1 MKHMAC
7 ILLLAAAAFAQP
19 GTTKEIAPGVWFRQA
34 GQNEGCNHLVVEM
47 KDYLAVVDASFPQ
60 GADALLA
67 DLKKLSAKPV
77 KYVFLTHH
85 HGDHTYANS
94 VWSKAGA
101 TTVAFEALANEY
113 KRLEPGRFQGAVK
126 NRPDL
131 AALRLD
137 APEPPRQ
144 IVSGNQFVLD
154 DGARKIEFRH
164 YGWGHTRGD
173 GYVYLPKEKII
184 ATGDAAVNAPAN
196 FLGDSNLRNWPKI
209 LAKVEKLKLEK
220 VAPGHGPLG
229 AAEVI
234 PGQREFL
241 STLVR
246 EVDAARKAGRGL
258 GDLVKL
264 EGERP
269 VSTSVKMPDSVKTWV
284 GPRLPVQLQETW
296 QQLAKTK

>member
-1 MKHMAC
+1 MKRIAWT
-7 ILLLAAAAFAQP
+7 LLLASVAFAQP

-34 GQNEGCNHLVVEM
+34 GPNEGCNHLVVEM
-47 KDYLAVVDASFPQ
+47 KEYLAVVDASFPQ
-60 GADALLA
+60 GANALLA

-85 HGDHTYANS
+85 HGDHTYANA
-94 VWSKAGA
+94 VWTKAGA

-126 NRPDL
+126 GRQDL
-131 AALRLD
+131 AALNLD
-137 APEPPRQ
+137 APEPPKQ
-144 IVSGNQFVLD
+144 IITGDKFVLN
-154 DGARKIEFRH
+154 DGSRRIEFRH

-173 GYVYLPKEKII
+173 GYVYLPNEKII

-196 FLGDSNLRNWPKI
+196 FLTDSNMRNWPEI
-209 LAKVEKLKLEK
+209 LGKVQKLQLEQ

-229 AAEVI
+229 TATVVS
-234 PGQREFL
+234 GQREFL

-246 EVDAARKAGRGL
+246 EVDAARKAGKSL
-258 GDLVKL
+258 ADLVKL

-269 VSTSVKMPDSVKTWV
+269 VSTTVKMPDSVKTWV

-296 QQLAKTK
+296 QQLAAAK